1 MKKIINYLF
10 ETIKKERILL
20 TFIIILF
27 ILGLV
32 FGSLFI
38 NFVSND
44 DKTMLINQVTS
55 YFNNISKL
63 NDSVFGINVVF
74 PEILNNLLQL
84 LLIFI
89 LGISM
94 IGLFAVIIIIFFKG
108 FTLGVTLGTILLKYK
123 LKGVLASVLYVAP
136 CLIINTLIYIFMSFF
151 ALNASIKFLKALFKK
166 DNLNFKSFLG
176 KYLLAFLCSL
186 LLIAINTVIDAFLT
200 PVLLKLFTLII

>member
-1 MKKIINYLF
+1 
-10 ETIKKERILL
+10 
-20 TFIIILF
+20 
-27 ILGLV
+27 
-32 FGSLFI
+32 
-38 NFVSND
+38 
-44 DKTMLINQVTS
+44 MLINQVTS

-63 NDSVFGINVVF
+63 NDSVFGINVVL
-74 PEILNNLLQL
+74 PEILNNSLQL

-123 LKGVLASVLYVAP
+123 LKGVLASILYVAP

-186 LLIAINTVIDAFLT
+186 LLIGINTVIDAFLT

>member
-63 NDSVFGINVVF
+63 NDSVFGINVVL
-74 PEILNNLLQL
+74 PEILNNSLQL

-89 LGISM
+89 LCISM
-94 IGLFAVIIIIFFKG
+94 IGLFAVIIIILFKG
-108 FTLGVTLGTILLKYK
+108 FTL
-123 LKGVLASVLYVAP
+123 
-136 CLIINTLIYIFMSFF
+136 
-151 ALNASIKFLKALFKK
+151 
-166 DNLNFKSFLG
+166 
-176 KYLLAFLCSL
+176 
-186 LLIAINTVIDAFLT
+186 
-200 PVLLKLFTLII
+200 

>member
-63 NDSVFGINVVF
+63 NDSVFGINVVL
-74 PEILNNLLQL
+74 PEILNNSLQL

-94 IGLFAVIIIIFFKG
+94 IGLFAVIIIMFFKG

-123 LKGVLASVLYVAP
+123 LKGKNI
-136 CLIINTLIYIFMSFF
+136 LICYI
-151 ALNASIKFLKALFKK
+151 
-166 DNLNFKSFLG
+166 
-176 KYLLAFLCSL
+176 
-186 LLIAINTVIDAFLT
+186 
-200 PVLLKLFTLII
+200 VLLYYSYILLVIYF

>member
-63 NDSVFGINVVF
+63 NDSVFGINVVL
-74 PEILNNLLQL
+74 PEILNNSLQL

-136 CLIINTLIYIFMSFF
+136 CLIINTLI
-151 ALNASIKFLKALFKK
+151 
-166 DNLNFKSFLG
+166 
-176 KYLLAFLCSL
+176 
-186 LLIAINTVIDAFLT
+186 
-200 PVLLKLFTLII
+200 

>member
-10 ETIKKERILL
+10 AAIKKERILL
-20 TFIIILF
+20 TFIIIIF

-63 NDSVFGINVVF
+63 NDSVFGIKMVL
-74 PEILNNLLQL
+74 PEILNNSLQL
-84 LLIFI
+84 LLIFV

-94 IGLFAVIIIIFFKG
+94 IGLFVVIIIIFFKG

-136 CLIINTLIYIFMSFF
+136 CLVINTLIYIFMSFF
-151 ALNASIKFLKALFKK
+151 ALNAAIKFLKALFKK
-166 DNLNFKSFLG
+166 DSLNFKSFLG
-176 KYLLAFLCSL
+176 KYLLAFLTSL
-186 LLIAINTVIDAFLT
+186 ILISINTLIDSYLT
-200 PVLLKLFTLII
+200 PFLLKLFTLMT